1 MNILSRLRALFRR
14 QQLNAEM
21 DEEMRHHLDAQ
32 MRRNLAA
39 GMSLEE
45 AHYAARR
52 SFGGVEQIKE
62 RARDQRGGRWLEDLA
77 RDLRFAARTLRKNPG
92 FTLVAVVTL
101 ALGIGAN
108 TAIFSR
114 VDQLLVRDLPVGNP
128 DRLVLLGQPRSGRP
142 DFGAFSYLS
151 FRDYQRAGAALADF
165 SAVGETAVG
174 LGTSEATERQRAL
187 LVSGNYFSMLGVQ
200 PALGRTFAAGEGV
213 EMDDAFVVVLSHGL
227 WVRRFGA
234 DPQVLG
240 QTIALN
246 GRPFTIIGVA
256 PREFLGTTRGRSPD
270 LYAPLTAYG
279 QLTPDRPGG
288 RNPLSERNL
297 IWLSILGR
305 LREGVAPG
313 QAQAAVQGVFEE
325 TLRTNRRGPAGSAVI
340 PQLLLTSGAQGFPGE
355 VQEVGQPLR
364 LLFATAGLIL
374 LIACANL
381 ANLQLAR
388 ASNRAREFAVRLAV
402 GAGRS
407 RLIRQLLTES
417 LLLALL
423 GGGLGLVVA
432 YWLTGALRSWL
443 PLADSGL
450 DARVLG
456 FALLISVV
464 TGLLFGL
471 VPALRASR
479 PDLVPELKG
488 SRSTEGGRSRWTLRG
503 ALVVLQVA
511 LSLLVLVS
519 AGLCVRSLKKLQ
531 DLDSGFST
539 SPVLLLSF
547 DLGLNNATP
556 AQANEFYTRLL
567 ERSRVLPGVESAGLA
582 QGTPLGGR
590 TSGTSV
596 ARIEGY
602 APAPNE
608 RLNADM
614 NLVSPDYFRTVG
626 LPLVRGRD
634 FAASDSATG
643 SKAVVIN
650 DAFAQRY
657 WPGQDPLGRKVYFP
671 GPNGGSFAEVV
682 GIVQV
687 TRGRSLTEAP
697 RPTLYFPVA
706 QQSARDLTLA
716 VRTAIDPAAVTA
728 ALRREVKGIDASVP
742 IVRVRTLEQQKA
754 DSLMLQRLAATLLS
768 GFGVLALLLA
778 ALGIYGVLA
787 YSVSARTQE
796 IGVRIALGA
805 TVRDVLRLIL
815 GQGLGLVGAGVVLG
829 LAGAFAATR
838 LLRSLLHDV
847 TPQDPLTFAAAVGVM
862 GLVALV
868 ACYLPARRATRISP
882 LTALRS
888 E

>member
-62 RARDQRGGRWLEDLA
+62 RARDQRSWRWLEDLA
-77 RDLRFAARTLRKNPG
+77 RDLRFAGRTLRKNPG

-114 VDQLLVRDLPVGNP
+114 VDQLLVRDLPVRNP

-165 SAVGETAVG
+165 SALGEIPVG

-200 PALGRTFAAGEGV
+200 PALGRTFAANEGA

-246 GRPFTIIGVA
+246 GRPFTIIGVT
-256 PREFLGTTRGRSPD
+256 PREFAGTTRGQSPD

-288 RNPLSERNL
+288 RNPLSERNH
-297 IWLSILGR
+297 IWLSIIGR

-325 TLRTNRRGPAGSAVI
+325 TRRVNSRGNASSVI
-340 PQLLLTSGAQGFPGE
+340 PQMLLTPGAQGFPGN

-443 PLADSGL
+443 PVADSGL

-456 FALLISVV
+456 FALVISVV

-488 SRSTEGGRSRWTLRG
+488 SRSVAGGRSRWTLRG

-531 DLDSGFST
+531 DIDPGFST

-547 DLGLNNATP
+547 DLGLNNATT
-556 AQANEFYTRLL
+556 AQANEFYARLL
-567 ERSRVLPGVESAGLA
+567 ERSRVLPGVESAGLV
-582 QGTPLGGR
+582 QGTPLSGR
-590 TSGTSV
+590 MSGTSI

-602 APAPNE
+602 AVAPNE
-608 RLNADM
+608 RLSADM
-614 NLVSPDYFRTVG
+614 NLVSPDYFRTIG

-634 FAASDSATG
+634 FTASDSMTG
-643 SKAVVIN
+643 LKTVVVN

-657 WPGQDPLGRKVYFP
+657 WPGQDPLGRKIYFP
-671 GPNGGSFAEVV
+671 GPNGGSFADVV
-682 GIVQV
+682 GVIQV

-716 VRTAIDPAAVTA
+716 VRIAIDPAAVTA
-728 ALRREVKGIDASVP
+728 ALRREVKGIDATVP

-768 GFGVLALLLA
+768 GFGALALLLA

-815 GQGLGLVGAGVVLG
+815 GQGLGLVGAGVILG

-838 LLRSLLHDV
+838 LLRGLLHDV

-862 GLVALV
+862 GLVAVV